1 MRGACRRGA
10 LCGARQ
16 TFSTRKGA
24 ELATWFPV
32 DRWATGMSLTCPNRT
47 KWPYQVEILYNN
59 WCRGLNF
66 YLSVQSDIHVQVEAC
81 LPRRG
86 CVLFPQRPQVKEERP
101 HEDDNQWCYTVE
113 TKNSSPAPDKRT
125 VSMNRTA
132 EAAQSFSHDGAR
144 RRRGAP

>member
-1 MRGACRRGA
+1 MGDGHVVDMPKPHKKA
-10 LCGARQ
+10 L
-16 TFSTRKGA
+16 
-24 ELATWFPV
+24 
-32 DRWATGMSLTCPNRT
+32 
-47 KWPYQVEILYNN
+47 EILYNIC
-59 WCRGLNF
+59 CRGLNF
-66 YLSVQSDIHVQVEAC
+66 YLSVQLDIHVQVEAC
-81 LPRRG
+81 LPRGG

-132 EAAQSFSHDGAR
+132 EAAQSFSHDGTR